1 MEIKG
6 TAIKTISDF
15 VKERYA
21 GEYANWIKALPPESL
36 SIVNSVR
43 SSNWYPLKEGGIIPS
58 ETVGKLFFDNDPE
71 KGAWE
76 LGRYSASVALKGV
89 YKLYVKFSSPGH
101 IISRAGRIITA
112 YYTPSTL
119 EVGERTSNSVQLL
132 ITEFSPASPIIE
144 ARIGGWIESAL
155 EVSGCTGIKV
165 NIPKSLTKG
174 DKATVIECQWE

>member
-6 TAIKTISDF
+6 TAIKSISDF

-21 GEYANWIKALPPESL
+21 GEYVNWIKSLPPESL

-43 SSNWYPLKEGGIIPS
+43 SNNWYDLKDGGITPS
-58 ETVGKLFFDNDPE
+58 ETVGKLFFDNNPE

-101 IISRAGRIITA
+101 IISRAGRIITT
-112 YYTPSTL
+112 YYSPSAL

-132 ITEFSPASPIIE
+132 MTKFPTPSTIIE

-165 NIPKSLTKG
+165 DITKSLTKG
-174 DKATVIECQWE
+174 DKVTVIQCKWD